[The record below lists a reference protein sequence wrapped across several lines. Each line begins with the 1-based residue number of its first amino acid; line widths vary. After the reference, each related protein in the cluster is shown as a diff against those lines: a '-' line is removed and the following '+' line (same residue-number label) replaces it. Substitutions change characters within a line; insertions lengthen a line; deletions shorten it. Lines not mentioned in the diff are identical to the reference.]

1 MATSNT
7 PRPTKA
13 ERREAAR
20 EEARRLREEQA
31 KREKRNRIILIGTIV
46 AVLALI
52 AVAAVV
58 IIGQSQKSAL
68 DDVASPA
75 GANESGGIVVGAE
88 GVGSA
93 NDGAPT
99 VQVYADFM
107 CPYCGQFELTN
118 GVMLEDLADA
128 GQATVVYHPLAILDR
143 FSNGTNYSTRA
154 AQAAAVVADQAPEQF
169 TAFYRALF
177 ENQPAE
183 NTDGLSDEEIA
194 SIAVGVGV
202 PQAVAD
208 TFTEGVFNDWVAA
221 ATSQASDDGVTGTPT
236 ILIDGEAFTGDWRNT
251 DDLRAAIV
259 GDGAATAEPTGAA
272 TTEPTGAATAEPT
285 ATPAG

>member
-1 MATSNT
+1 MPTSNT
-7 PRPTKA
+7 PRATKA

-20 EEARRLREEQA
+20 EEARRLKEEQA
-31 KREKRNRIILIGTIV
+31 KREKRNRIILIGTLV
-46 AVLALI
+46 GVLALI
-52 AVAAVV
+52 VVAAVV

-68 DDVASPA
+68 EDVASPA
-75 GANESGGIVVGAE
+75 GANEAGGIVVGAD

-93 NDGAPT
+93 NDGAPA
-99 VQVYADFM
+99 VQVYSDFM

-118 GVMLEDLADA
+118 GAMLDELAA
-128 GQATVVYHPLAILDR
+128 GGEATVVYHPVAFLDR

-154 AQAAAVVADQAPEQF
+154 AQAVAVVADQAPEQF

-183 NTDGLSDEEIA
+183 NTPGLSDDEIA
-194 SIAVGVGV
+194 AIAVGVGV
-202 PQAVAD
+202 PQEVAD
-208 TFTEGVFNDWVAA
+208 SFVDGTFTDWVAA
-221 ATSQASDDGVTGTPT
+221 ASNQATEDLEQPATPT
-236 ILIDGEAFTGDWRNT
+236 IIIDGEVYTGDWRNT

-259 GDGAATAEPTGAA
+259 GEETS
-272 TTEPTGAATAEPT
+272 TTEPSEAATAEPT

>member
-1 MATSNT
+1 MPTSNT

-31 KREKRNRIILIGTIV
+31 KREKRNRIILIGTLV
-46 AVLALI
+46 GVLALI
-52 AVAAVV
+52 VVAAVV

-68 DDVASPA
+68 EDVASPA
-75 GANESGGIVVGAE
+75 GANASGGIVVGAG

-99 VQVYADFM
+99 VQVYSDFM
-107 CPYCGQFELTN
+107 CPFCGQFELTN
-118 GVMLEDLADA
+118 GAMLEELAAD
-128 GQATVVYHPLAILDR
+128 GEATVAYHPVAFLDR

-154 AQAAAVVADQAPEQF
+154 AQAVAVVADQAPEQF

-177 ENQPAE
+177 ESQPAE
-183 NTDGLSDEEIA
+183 NTEGLSDDEIA
-194 SIAVGVGV
+194 AIAVASGV
-202 PQAVAD
+202 PQEVAD
-208 TFTEGVFNDWVAA
+208 TFVDGTFTAWVEAA
-221 ATSQASDDGVTGTPT
+221 SNQATQDLEQPATPT
-236 ILIDGEAFTGDWRNT
+236 IIIDGEVYRDDWRDT
-251 DDLRAAIV
+251 EALRVAIV
-259 GDGAATAEPTGAA
+259 GEDAATAEPTD
-272 TTEPTGAATAEPT
+272 AATAEPT